1 MVVHARSGTIEL
13 PLDVRFPVE
22 VRVPVTFR
30 AEDPGTW
37 PIVDGRLEYVQGRL
51 LFMPPCGDIQQDVA
65 GSVAGI
71 LDRWIDDHP
80 AFCFGTNEAGML
92 LGGEVRAAD
101 AAVWS
106 RADLSAHTGGY
117 RRVPPILAIEIAGR
131 DEGEVELRDKAAW
144 YLAHGVKVVWIV
156 LPTSREVVEL
166 RPGREARHAVGTCM
180 PGHPELPGLEPEVA
194 RMFRQL

>member
-1 MVVHARSGTIEL
+1 MAVHARSGTIAL

-22 VRVPVTFR
+22 VRVPPTFR
-30 AEDPGTW
+30 VDDPGTW

-71 LDRWIDDHP
+71 LDRWLDDHLT
-80 AFCFGTNEAGML
+80 FCFGTNEAGML
-92 LGGEVRAAD
+92 LGEEVRAAD

-106 RADLSAHTGGY
+106 RADLTGHTGGY
-117 RRVPPILAIEIAGR
+117 RRVPPVLAIEIAGL
-131 DEGEVELRDKAAW
+131 DEGEIELRDKAAW

-156 LPTSREVVEL
+156 LPASREVVEV
-166 RPGREARHAVGTCM
+166 RPGGERRHAVGASL
-180 PGHPELPGLEPEVA
+180 PEHPELPGLTPEVA
-194 RMFRQL
+194 RFFRQL